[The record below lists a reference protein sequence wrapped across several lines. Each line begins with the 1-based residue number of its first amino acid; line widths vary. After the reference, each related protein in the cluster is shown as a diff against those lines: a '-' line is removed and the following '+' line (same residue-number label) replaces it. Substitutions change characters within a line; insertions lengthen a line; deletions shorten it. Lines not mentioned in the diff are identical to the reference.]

1 MANARQRLDR
11 FISAS
16 SQIPRG
22 DVRKLVA
29 ARRITVDGNIA
40 CDAGLLVDYFSHI
53 ALDDKTLQH
62 NTRRYY
68 LLHKPAGVV
77 SATTD
82 KAHPTVIDLLRTSG
96 VSDCALKDLHIAGR
110 LDRSSTGLLLLTNDG
125 EWSKRITAPDKNISK
140 VYQVTVEKPM
150 NDEYIKAFRDGMFF
164 PYEGITTQPAQLD
177 IIDAYSARV
186 TLTEGKYHQIKRMF
200 GRFRNPALSL
210 HRVRIGNIELN
221 DDLKPGQ
228 FRTLSEREI
237 NLSDEEYPQATP

>member
-22 DVRKLVA
+22 DIRKLLA
-29 ARRITVDGNIA
+29 AGRISVDGSVVT
-40 CDAGLLVDYFSHI
+40 DAGLLVDYFSHI
-53 ALDDKTLQH
+53 VLDGTTIRH

-77 SATTD
+77 SATSDNDHT
-82 KAHPTVIDLLRTSG
+82 TVIDTLRSAG
-96 VSDCALKDLHIAGR
+96 LPDSNLNDLHIAGR

-125 EWSKRITAPDKNISK
+125 EWSKRMTSPTKNISK
-140 VYQVTVEKPM
+140 MYQVTVGLPM
-150 NDEYIKAFRDGMFF
+150 SDDYVDAFRQGMFF
-164 PYEGITTQPAQLD
+164 PYEGITTRPAELD
-177 IIDAYSARV
+177 IVDAHSAIV

-200 GRFRNPALSL
+200 GRFRNPVLSL

-221 DDLKPGQ
+221 DDLKSGQ
-228 FRTLSEREI
+228 YRALSTREV
-237 NLSDEEYPQATP
+237 NSLP

>member
-16 SQIPRG
+16 SRIPRG

-53 ALDDKTLQH
+53 TLDDKTLQH
-62 NTRRYY
+62 NMRRYY

-96 VSDCALKDLHIAGR
+96 VSDCALNDLHIAGR

-125 EWSKRITAPDKNISK
+125 KWSKAMTAPDKNISK
-140 VYQVTVEKPM
+140 AYQVTVEKPM
-150 NDEYIKAFRDGMFF
+150 NDAYIKAFRDGIFF
-164 PYEGITTQPAQLD
+164 PYEGITTKPAQLE

-186 TLTEGKYHQIKRMF
+186 TLMEGKYHQIKRMF
-200 GRFRNPALSL
+200 GRFRNPVLKL
-210 HRVRIGNIELN
+210 HRIRIGNIEL
-221 DDLKPGQ
+221 DSTLESGQ
-228 FRTLSEREI
+228 FRELTQNEVRLTNSC
-237 NLSDEEYPQATP
+237 

>member
-1 MANARQRLDR
+1 MEKPLTVANARQRLDR

-16 SQIPRG
+16 SRIPRG

-53 ALDDKTLQH
+53 TLDDKTLQH

-68 LLHKPAGVV
+68 LLNKPAGVV

-82 KAHPTVIDLLRTSG
+82 ETHPTVIDILRTFG
-96 VSDCALKDLHIAGR
+96 VSGCALKDLHIAGR

-125 EWSKRITAPDKNISK
+125 EWSKRISAPDKNIFK
-140 VYQVTVEKPM
+140 VYQVTVEKPI
-150 NDEYIKAFRDGMFF
+150 NDNYIKAFRDGMFF
-164 PYEGITTQPAQLD
+164 PYEGITTKPAQLE

-186 TLTEGKYHQIKRMF
+186 TLMEGKYHQIKRMF
-200 GRFRNPALSL
+200 GRFRNPVLKL
-210 HRVRIGNIELN
+210 HRIRIGNIEL
-221 DDLKPGQ
+221 DSTLESGQ
-228 FRTLSEREI
+228 FRELTQNEVRLTNSC
-237 NLSDEEYPQATP
+237 

>member
-29 ARRITVDGNIA
+29 ARRITVDGDFA

-53 ALDDKTLQH
+53 TLDDKTLQQ
-62 NTRRYY
+62 NPRRYY

-82 KAHPTVIDLLRTSG
+82 EAHPTVIDIFRENG
-96 VSDCALKDLHIAGR
+96 MNKSDVADLHIAGR
-110 LDRSSTGLLLLTNDG
+110 LDRSSTGLLLLSNDG
-125 EWSKRITAPDKNISK
+125 EWSKAITAPDKNISK
-140 VYQVTVEKPM
+140 VYQVTVGKPM

-164 PYEGITTQPAQLD
+164 PYEGITTRPAQLEV
-177 IIDAYSARV
+177 IDAYSARV
-186 TLTEGKYHQIKRMF
+186 TLMEGKYHQIKRMF
-200 GRFRNPALSL
+200 GRFRNPVLSL

-221 DDLKPGQ
+221 DDLKPGH
-228 FRTLSEREI
+228 FRTLSDREI
-237 NLSDEEYPQATP
+237 NLSNEEYPQARR

>member
-11 FISAS
+11 FISAA

-29 ARRITVDGNIA
+29 ARRITVDGNFA

-53 ALDDKTLQH
+53 ALDDKTLQR

-82 KAHPTVIDLLRTSG
+82 EIHPTVIDLLRTSG

-125 EWSKRITAPDKNISK
+125 EWSKKMTAPDKNISK
-140 VYQVTVEKPM
+140 VYQVTVEKPL
-150 NDEYIKAFRDGMFF
+150 NDAYIKAFRDGMFF
-164 PYEGITTQPAQLD
+164 PYEGITTKPAQLE
-177 IIDAYSARV
+177 IIDTYSARV
-186 TLTEGKYHQIKRMF
+186 TLMEGKYHQIKRMF
-200 GRFRNPALSL
+200 GRFRNPVLKL
-210 HRVRIGNIELN
+210 HRVRIGTIEL
-221 DDLKPGQ
+221 DSTLKCGQ
-228 FRTLSEREI
+228 FRELTQ
-237 NLSDEEYPQATP
+237 DEARITNNC

>member
-16 SQIPRG
+16 SQIPRR

-29 ARRITVDGNIA
+29 ARRITVDGDFA

-53 ALDDKTLQH
+53 TLDSKTLQR

-82 KAHPTVIDLLRTSG
+82 EIHPTVIDLLRTSG

-125 EWSKRITAPDKNISK
+125 EWSKKMTAPDKNISK
-140 VYQVTVEKPM
+140 VYQVTVQKPI
-150 NDEYIKAFRDGMFF
+150 NHDYIEAFRDGMFF
-164 PYEGITTQPAQLD
+164 PYEGITTKPAQLE
-177 IIDAYSARV
+177 IIDTYSARV
-186 TLTEGKYHQIKRMF
+186 TLMEGKYHQIKRMF
-200 GRFRNPALSL
+200 GRFRNPVLKL
-210 HRVRIGNIELN
+210 HRIGIGTIEL
-221 DDLKPGQ
+221 DSTLESGQ
-228 FRTLSEREI
+228 FRELTQNEVRLTNSC
-237 NLSDEEYPQATP
+237 

>member
-29 ARRITVDGNIA
+29 ARRITVDGDFA

-53 ALDDKTLQH
+53 TLDSKTLQR
-62 NTRRYY
+62 NMRRYY

-82 KAHPTVIDLLRTSG
+82 EAHTTVIDLLRASG
-96 VSDCALKDLHIAGR
+96 ASDSTVKDLHIAGR

-125 EWSKRITAPDKNISK
+125 EWSKKMTAPDKNIFK
-140 VYQVTVEKPM
+140 VYQVTVEKPI
-150 NDEYIKAFRDGMFF
+150 NDNYIKAFRDGMFF
-164 PYEGITTQPAQLD
+164 PYEGITTKPAQLE

-186 TLTEGKYHQIKRMF
+186 TLMEGKYHQIKRMF
-200 GRFRNPALSL
+200 GRFRNPVLKL
-210 HRVRIGNIELN
+210 HRIRIGNIEL
-221 DDLKPGQ
+221 DSTLESGQ
-228 FRTLSEREI
+228 FRELTQNEVRLTNSC
-237 NLSDEEYPQATP
+237 